1 MSFIVH
7 YWNIFAA
14 KNNAPA
20 YRITLLH
27 LKNSRLLYS
36 FQIVESPFFALEPQW
51 ALYFLFSKRST
62 SIHQTEI
69 VSQIKGPLE
78 FMNYSQW
85 YPFSLDT
92 IPRSLFFFIN
102 DFIFST
108 LLNILWPSGKSFT
121 LIVFGHHIHRLLQ
134 MLLCRMYKLFS
145 NTVPSV
151 NIISDWGLNF
161 QKYSSSS
168 SNKSIDKNEL
178 TVC

>member
-1 MSFIVH
+1 MCVWFLTTFCNFLSFIVH

-51 ALYFLFSKRST
+51 AFYFLFSKRST

-69 VSQIKGPLE
+69 VSRIKGPLE

-92 IPRSLFFFIN
+92 IPPSFFLLIILFPLHCWTFYGRLVN
-102 DFIFST
+102 
-108 LLNILWPSGKSFT
+108 
-121 LIVFGHHIHRLLQ
+121 RLLWQ
-134 MLLCRMYKLFS
+134 FLV
-145 NTVPSV
+145 TVYTV
-151 NIISDWGLNF
+151 YFFADCII
-161 QKYSSSS
+161 Q
-168 SNKSIDKNEL
+168 
-178 TVC
+178 CPP

>member
-51 ALYFLFSKRST
+51 AFYFLFSKRST

-69 VSQIKGPLE
+69 VSRIKGPLE

-92 IPRSLFFFIN
+92 IPPSFFLLIILFPLHCWTFYGRLVNRFWSPYTPSTSL
-102 DFIFST
+102 
-108 LLNILWPSGKSFT
+108 P
-121 LIVFGHHIHRLLQ
+121 IV
-134 MLLCRMYKLFS
+134 YKLFN
-145 NTVPSV
+145 NTMPSV
-151 NIISDWGLNF
+151 NIISDWGLDF